1 MSCAK
6 CGFEAR
12 SREGD
17 CWFFMYMTTGFFTG
31 LMIVAMFLVKPAN
44 VLLGQIVVG
53 AVGLSLIALTLPF
66 RKSFAL
72 ALDFYLEQMRGGLF
86 YDEEVSPRP

>member
-1 MSCAK
+1 
-6 CGFEAR
+6 
-12 SREGD
+12 
-17 CWFFMYMTTGFFTG
+17 MYMTTGFFTG